1 MIDITVILGILGSL
15 LGGGG
20 IGAFVS
26 WRYLRRQE
34 AAKTKEQEANAVT
47 AEVTATKEVQDVY
60 QQMVSDLKEAWKEQ
74 KEYIGELNQD
84 RRNLREE
91 RNDLRAQIENL
102 KRELEDLREDMQ
114 RQQDEARKERMRQE
128 DKVAHLSRVV
138 KAMKPLMC
146 SMSDCTR
153 REQDILTLVD
163 DDSFSV
169 NGEKPGEKE
178 DGKTRKTTP
187 RPADK

>member
-1 MIDITVILGILGSL
+1 MDISVIMEFLGVL

-20 IGAFVS
+20 VGAFFS
-26 WRYLRRQE
+26 WRYMRRQE

-60 QQMVSDLKEAWKEQ
+60 QQMINDLKEAWKEQ
-74 KEYIGELNQD
+74 KEYIGELNND

-91 RNDLRAQIENL
+91 RNELRTQIKNL
-102 KRELEDLREDMQ
+102 KEELESLRDEMR
-114 RQQDEARKERMRQE
+114 RQQDEQRKERIRQE

-146 SMSDCTR
+146 SMSDCKN
-153 REQDILTLVD
+153 RERDVLTLVD
-163 DDSFSV
+163 DESFST
-169 NGEKPGEKE
+169 EPKK
-178 DGKTRKTTP
+178 KKQ
-187 RPADK
+187 